1 MHLTPLVKRL
11 LILWATLWV
20 LGFLTGGSTGGL
32 QRWLD
37 LDPRGISSFDFL
49 SLPGIFGYVLIHS
62 QLSIFHLLVN
72 GYMFA
77 LFAPEIERV
86 FPGERFLR
94 LLGKACLAGAA
105 STLIL
110 YWLMPHTFD
119 APVIGGSGLVSAVFA
134 ASAALYPERL
144 LNLLFLRLR
153 LITFFLFLTGLD
165 LLFFFGNLLGRA
177 DGVAHHVHL
186 AGALV
191 GWMAVGGFQRLDGPW
206 RAWIEKANR
215 RKAAKQQRQN
225 QDLEAELDRILAK
238 ISRDGLPSLTAA
250 ERRFLEHRSKR

>member
-11 LILWATLWV
+11 LILWAALWV
-20 LGFLTGGSTGGL
+20 LGFLTADSGGGL
-32 QRWLD
+32 QQWLD

-77 LFAPEIERV
+77 LFAPEIERI
-86 FPGERFLR
+86 FSRERFLW

-105 STLIL
+105 TTLIL
-110 YWLMPHTFD
+110 FWLMPHTFD
-119 APVIGGSGLVSAVFA
+119 APVIGGTGLVTAVFA
-134 ASAALYPERL
+134 ASAALYPERV

-153 LITFFLFLTGLD
+153 LITFFLFLAGLD
-165 LLFFFGNLLGRA
+165 LLFFLGNLLGRA

-191 GWMAVGGFQRLDGPW
+191 GWMAVGGFQRFNGPW
-206 RAWIEKANR
+206 RPWMEKAGR
-215 RKAAKQQRQN
+215 RKTEKKQRQAQN
-225 QDLEAELDRILAK
+225 LEAELDRILAK